1 MKIKKEIWQDFFL
14 ALLTWNGL
22 CFISYAIAKG
32 RFLLSPLAIV
42 LTSILF
48 AGFMTVIK
56 HKVAGEE

>member
-1 MKIKKEIWQDFFL
+1 MKIKKEIWQDFLL

-32 RFLLSPLAIV
+32 KFFLSPLMII
-42 LTSILF
+42 LTGFLF
-48 AGFMTVIK
+48 AGFMIVIK